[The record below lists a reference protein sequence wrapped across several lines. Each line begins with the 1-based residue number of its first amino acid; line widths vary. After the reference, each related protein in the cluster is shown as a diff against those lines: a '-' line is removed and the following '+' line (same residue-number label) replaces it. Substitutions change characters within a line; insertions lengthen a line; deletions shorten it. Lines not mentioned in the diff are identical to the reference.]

1 MFYKKNIKKKKIQ
14 THYHSEHDLVITYK
28 LAFNNIW
35 FIFENFKF
43 SIEPSFQSNPTIEP
57 WKVLLASFSF
67 SFPLTPLP
75 SLMGVFNFLRDKVVI
90 LFSLLVCVSYSP
102 TLK

>member
-1 MFYKKNIKKKKIQ
+1 
-14 THYHSEHDLVITYK
+14 
-28 LAFNNIW
+28 
-35 FIFENFKF
+35 
-43 SIEPSFQSNPTIEP
+43 
-57 WKVLLASFSF
+57 VLLASFSF